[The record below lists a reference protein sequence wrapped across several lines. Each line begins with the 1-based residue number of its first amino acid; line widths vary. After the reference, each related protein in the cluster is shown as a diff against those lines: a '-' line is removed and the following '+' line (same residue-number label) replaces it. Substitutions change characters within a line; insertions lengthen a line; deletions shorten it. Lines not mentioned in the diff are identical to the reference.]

1 MYERP
6 QVHSKWACE
15 TPKVSLV
22 ITTPCG
28 SWFPHY
34 SLMTAQ
40 EGGASKRG
48 NEISLSICK
57 VDEFQKHW
65 VHRINN
71 VTRTQRHIL
80 RHGFGAKVQR
90 QYQNSWWDSN
100 RDRWIGGTPGSGN
113 GYLGHFQLAHSTPL
127 KESLHATNSS
137 DMKTTENER
146 HQQLPGWLSGLR
158 CSALQEYWAVCSNP
172 GWYRP
177 SCIPKSGSLS
187 KFLAFLSL

>member
-71 VTRTQRHIL
+71 VTRTQRHYFETRFWGQGPKTVSEFL
-80 RHGFGAKVQR
+80 MRFKQR
-90 QYQNSWWDSN
+90 QMN
-100 RDRWIGGTPGSGN
+100 RGHSREWQRLPWAFSTCTFDASQGVSPCYKQQWHEDHRERTTSAVARMAFWAPMLCPSGI
-113 GYLGHFQLAHSTPL
+113 LGCVLQSRLVPTILHSQIRKP
-127 KESLHATNSS
+127 
-137 DMKTTENER
+137 
-146 HQQLPGWLSGLR
+146 Q
-158 CSALQEYWAVCSNP
+158 
-172 GWYRP
+172 
-177 SCIPKSGSLS
+177 
-187 KFLAFLSL
+187 